1 MGTENRTSAAPASAP
16 RTFSYRI
23 SQLIGFL
30 VGARF
35 FMALLLTFALY
46 VSTFFLFNQE
56 ENLRQF
62 VFDFRVHGII
72 FCAVLSI
79 LAGGIINQFYD
90 VEKDHLI
97 KPFRTRLQSFL
108 KQKYFLYA
116 YIILNTVS
124 LGVAFFISYRV
135 FLFYL
140 LYQFLMWFYS
150 HKLSRLLILNNLTFV
165 ALTLYPFFGMLV
177 YYRTFSGKVMMM
189 AAFLFLML
197 LMIDIIK
204 DTLTAKADRI
214 FGYTTIPIY
223 FGKKT
228 ASVIAVF
235 LLISTLLVSAVI
247 LYGIGF
253 YRIMGWYF
261 IAGFGVI
268 LTAVFQMFRNTRN
281 ARFITLNL
289 LRLWIFIGILAMLAD
304 GIVQKY

>member
-35 FMALLLTFALY
+35 FMALLLTLALY

-261 IAGFGVI
+261 IAGFAVI

>member
-1 MGTENRTSAAPASAP
+1 
-16 RTFSYRI
+16 
-23 SQLIGFL
+23 
-30 VGARF
+30 
-35 FMALLLTFALY
+35 
-46 VSTFFLFNQE
+46 
-56 ENLRQF
+56 
-62 VFDFRVHGII
+62 
-72 FCAVLSI
+72 
-79 LAGGIINQFYD
+79 
-90 VEKDHLI
+90 
-97 KPFRTRLQSFL
+97 
-108 KQKYFLYA
+108 
-116 YIILNTVS
+116 
-124 LGVAFFISYRV
+124 
-135 FLFYL
+135 
-140 LYQFLMWFYS
+140 
-150 HKLSRLLILNNLTFV
+150 
-165 ALTLYPFFGMLV
+165 
-177 YYRTFSGKVMMM
+177 
-189 AAFLFLML
+189 
-197 LMIDIIK
+197 MIDIIN

-261 IAGFGVI
+261 IAGFAVI